1 MKIAR
6 SNEIDYSKSI
16 LASPEYLMSL
26 NGVADYGYL
35 VDGKYVLPYV
45 IRKKMFFH
53 WVQLDSDIIVTSGT
67 ASLEDIQKFYD
78 DAMCFIRNNMKVSH
92 VVTSNTAIAE
102 CYPRDS
108 FFCKFGSYVVDLEKT
123 EDELFKGLHSK
134 HRNVVRKAMT
144 DGIQVYHGSDCAHDT
159 ISLMQDTFSRQ
170 NKVSGLGN
178 YLIKQ
183 MEPLGENADYWIA
196 KDAEGNLQGSAI
208 FLWSRGGTCYYMHG
222 GSAAHTKPG
231 AMNLLI
237 WEAMK
242 CMKERGV
249 KTFDFVGA
257 RLTTEPGSKL
267 EGIQRFKSRFGAT
280 MKVGYMFRVVINK
293 PYYWL
298 YKLATSVAYLA
309 LQHKLPKD
317 VIKEER
323 LKGNM

>member
-1 MKIAR
+1 MPECA
-6 SNEIDYSKSI
+6 SV
-16 LASPEYLMSL
+16 LAYPEYLLSL
-26 NGVADYGYL
+26 NGVADFGYL
-35 VDGKYVLPYV
+35 VDGKLVLPYV
-45 IRKKMFFH
+45 IRKKMFFR
-53 WVQLDSDIIVTSGT
+53 WVQLDSDIMITSGNVST
-67 ASLEDIQKFYD
+67 EDIRRFYD
-78 DAMCFIRNNMKVSH
+78 EAMCFIKKNMKVSH
-92 VVTSNTAIAE
+92 VVTSNTVIAE
-102 CYPRDS
+102 CYPQNS
-108 FFCKFGSYVVDLEKT
+108 FFCKFGTYIVDLDKT

-144 DGIQVYHGSDCAHDT
+144 DGIQIFHGSDYASDT

-170 NKVSGLGN
+170 NKISGLGN

-183 MEPLGENADYWIA
+183 MEPLGDNVDYWVA

-208 FLWSRGGTCYYMHG
+208 FLWSKGGSCYYMHG

-237 WEAMK
+237 WEAMR

-257 RLTTEPGSKL
+257 RLTTEAGSKL

-280 MKVGYMFRVVINK
+280 MKVGYMFRVIINK

-309 LQHKLPKD
+309 LQHKLPND